1 MGYRIRE
8 LREAMKMTQ
17 EELADKSGVSRGT
30 ISALEN
36 GSMRNTTSK
45 TLLKLAQALNTSVDR
60 IFFTETV
67 YPTTHTRKG
76 DDCMNL
82 GRRLKKLRGGRSGD
96 EVASELGISASSL
109 RMYETNQRTPRDSVK
124 MKMANYFGLTVQDLF
139 YEEQEVSGMGALLTR
154 KEAAARLGITV
165 MTLDAE
171 RNSGHLAYIQRKPG
185 GKVWITE
192 EALAE
197 YLARATHPA
206 RPDVKAA
213 RALRQVRRA

>member
-1 MGYRIRE
+1 
-8 LREAMKMTQ
+8 
-17 EELADKSGVSRGT
+17 
-30 ISALEN
+30 
-36 GSMRNTTSK
+36 
-45 TLLKLAQALNTSVDR
+45 
-60 IFFTETV
+60 
-67 YPTTHTRKG
+67 
-76 DDCMNL
+76 MNL

-185 GKVWITE
+185 GKVWMTE